1 MALIAKAI
9 MEPTSE
15 TVAGRVSALVV
26 LADFPDFVWGHLGQG
41 NSRILSSPKTWSWT
55 GASLERTSHLP
66 LHAGRWANGKTST
79 VSPTF
84 ENLLQ

>member
-1 MALIAKAI
+1 MQASYDLSGGASEVCRMALIAKAI

-41 NSRILSSPKTWSWT
+41 NSRILSSPKT
-55 GASLERTSHLP
+55 
-66 LHAGRWANGKTST
+66 
-79 VSPTF
+79 
-84 ENLLQ
+84 

>member
-26 LADFPDFVWGHLGQG
+26 LADFPDFVWGYLGQG
-41 NSRILSSPKTWSWT
+41 NSRILSSPKT
-55 GASLERTSHLP
+55 
-66 LHAGRWANGKTST
+66 
-79 VSPTF
+79 
-84 ENLLQ
+84 